1 MKFTTVIATLASTA
15 AALEWLP
22 VVPLHARQLTS
33 GPKYECHADCGY
45 AILGAEQDNYCTNE
59 TWTGLLEGCLECAE
73 KYDIWQYYGDGVTEA
88 AEGCNLDATPV
99 SASNSSS
106 NATTTTGTSA
116 TGSTSSPTSSTSAT
130 ATDEASIANLNRPAT
145 LVFAAAVLAAVQF
158 M

>member
-1 MKFTTVIATLASTA
+1 MKFTTVIATLSSTA
-15 AALEWLP
+15 AALEWPP

-88 AEGCNLDATPV
+88 AEDCNLDATPV
-99 SASNSSS
+99 SASS

-116 TGSTSSPTSSTSAT
+116 TGSTASPTSSTSAT
-130 ATDEASIANLNRPAT
+130 ATDEASIASLNKPAT